1 VVDFNVRRCAIKRVA
16 VATSAVLAVVLTIG
30 GTAQGQEQESAVN
43 PSSPLYTYTLSI
55 GDSLTTANAVM
66 FDGHSTWVATER
78 LGIGSLEKIT
88 ASGQVLSVTQ
98 IGTAPIEMTFD
109 GANVWVTNYD
119 SSSLSIVDSQGELIK
134 TIFLEPTAHPEGI
147 LYDGKY
153 IWIANNGAGVNSV
166 SKFDAASMALVA
178 NYPVGL
184 LPDGLAFD
192 GTYIWVTNSYS
203 DNVMKLDRESGAIV
217 RTYATGIYPLSI
229 LFDGKAMWI
238 GNGDVAEPGS
248 PPLSTAS
255 LTKLRANGGVFLG
268 TFAAGNKVRG
278 LASDGASIWTCN
290 GFDNT
295 FTRIRISDGAQLG
308 TYPAGTS
315 PRDIAFDGVRMWIS
329 DSGANTLTVVSPQ
342 SAPVVVTPAVA
353 VELAFG
359 IYTHTPAVEITPER
373 LLPVAGAYESASGEF
388 EPAVT
393 SIKPRVAPAVA
404 ALGGILDGLLDNN

>member
-1 VVDFNVRRCAIKRVA
+1 VTISNSNNVVKLNRE
-16 VATSAVLAVVLTIG
+16 T
-30 GTAQGQEQESAVN
+30 
-43 PSSPLYTYTLSI
+43 
-55 GDSLTTANAVM
+55 
-66 FDGHSTWVATER
+66 
-78 LGIGSLEKIT
+78 
-88 ASGQVLSVTQ
+88 
-98 IGTAPIEMTFD
+98 
-109 GANVWVTNYD
+109 
-119 SSSLSIVDSQGELIK
+119 GE
-134 TIFLEPTAHPEGI
+134 I
-147 LYDGKY
+147 L
-153 IWIANNGAGVNSV
+153 
-166 SKFDAASMALVA
+166 
-178 NYPVGL
+178 
-184 LPDGLAFD
+184 
-192 GTYIWVTNSYS
+192 
-203 DNVMKLDRESGAIV
+203 
-217 RTYATGIYPLSI
+217 RTYPTGIYPLSI

-255 LTKLRANGGVFLG
+255 LTKLRANGGVLLG

-278 LASDGASIWTCN
+278 LASDGTSIWTCN
-290 GFDNT
+290 GYDNT

-315 PRDIAFDGVRMWIS
+315 PRGIAFDGVRMWIS

-373 LLPVAGAYESASGEF
+373 LSPVASAFDLFEST
-388 EPAVT
+388 VT

>member
-1 VVDFNVRRCAIKRVA
+1 VAVVDLNIGQRAMKRVVEA
-16 VATSAVLAVVLTIG
+16 ARAVLAVVLTVG
-30 GTAQGQEQESAVN
+30 GTAQGQEQESAMD
-43 PSSPLYTYTLSI
+43 SSSTLYAYTLSI

-66 FDGHSTWVATER
+66 FDGQSMWVATER

-88 ASGQVLSVTQ
+88 ASGQVLSVTTV
-98 IGTAPIEMTFD
+98 GTAPVEMTYD

-119 SSSLSIVDSQGELIK
+119 SSTLSIVDSQGELIN
-134 TIFLEPTAHPEGI
+134 TIVLEPTAHPEGI

-153 IWIANNGAGVNSV
+153 IWIANNGAGENSV
-166 SKFDAASMALVA
+166 SKFDAASMASIA

-203 DNVMKLDRESGAIV
+203 DNVMKLDRESGAIL

-238 GNGDVAEPGS
+238 GNGDVAQPGS

-278 LASDGASIWTCN
+278 LASDGTSIWTCN

-308 TYPAGTS
+308 TYPAGKS

-329 DSGANTLTVVSPQ
+329 DSGDNTLTVVSHQ
-342 SAPVVVTPAVA
+342 SGRVVVTPAVA
-353 VELAFG
+353 VAPGFG
-359 IYTHTPAVEITPER
+359 IYIRAIEITPQR
-373 LLPVAGAYESASGEF
+373 LLPVAGAF
-388 EPAVT
+388 EPAFEPSVN
-393 SIKPRVAPAVA
+393 SITPRVSPSVA